1 VAGAGSFERA
11 GTACCNAAAAGAA
24 AVLAGGPE
32 ASIEL
37 CGEGLNLL
45 GVPTGSVDVMLVVY
59 VVGLMDHLYL
69 KHEVTRYKAG
79 LEHLYSIEL
88 TSRESIDLVS
98 GVAACH
104 NNAPRS
110 ARCFR
115 GVKARYRKLT
125 NIRLSRPAIVLAVG
139 LVL

>member
-1 VAGAGSFERA
+1 MPGDAGELETSD
-11 GTACCNAAAAGAA
+11 
-24 AVLAGGPE
+24 
-32 ASIEL
+32 EL
-37 CGEGLNLL
+37 CGIAACCRMLPGCAGVAPPLAC
-45 GVPTGSVDVMLVVY
+45 GGIKPSSVPTGSVEVRSVVY